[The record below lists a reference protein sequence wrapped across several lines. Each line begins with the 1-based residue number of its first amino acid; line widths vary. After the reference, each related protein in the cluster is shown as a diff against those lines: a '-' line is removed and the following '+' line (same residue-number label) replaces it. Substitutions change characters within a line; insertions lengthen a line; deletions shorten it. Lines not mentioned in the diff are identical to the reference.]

1 MKTAALGLAFL
12 ALAGCVSTL
21 PSITEGPAQLGQV
34 ALVGDLRVQPDRVI
48 EDSRCPLDAQC
59 VWAGQV
65 VLQAT
70 VFGRDWSK
78 KLNLTLGAPV
88 PIAGGYLTLTSVQP
102 ERVADRKPLPKRLRF
117 TFGFQAEPRR

>member
-1 MKTAALGLAFL
+1 MNTVALGLAFL
-12 ALAGCVSTL
+12 ALGGCVST
-21 PSITEGPAQLGQV
+21 PSSITEGPTQLGQV

-48 EDSRCPLDAQC
+48 EDSRCPIDAQC

-70 VFGRDWSK
+70 VFDRDWSK
-78 KLNLTLGAPV
+78 KLDLTLGAPV

-102 ERVADRKPLPKRLRF
+102 ERVSLRKPLPKQLQF
-117 TFGFQAEPRR
+117 TFAFQAGPRR